1 MRIAQVGPLFESV
14 PPRSY
19 GGTERVVSHLTEAL
33 VELGHE
39 VTLFASAD
47 SRTRARLVPTR
58 TQALRLD
65 QNHVDPAA
73 ALALHLEKV
82 YQRAGE
88 FDVLH
93 FHLDHSHF
101 SIARREP
108 WPQLSTI
115 HNRVDVPD
123 VAALFADFND
133 MPVVSISEAQRRL
146 LPQARWLGTVHHGLP
161 PELHRFRAQSGDYFA
176 FVGRVS
182 PEKGLDRAIRIARRT
197 GRRLKI
203 AAKIDACNRD
213 YFDREIL
220 PSLRDPGL
228 EFLGEVGDREKDA
241 LIGGASALLFPI
253 RWPEPF
259 GLVMIEALAC
269 GTPVIAYE
277 DGSVPEILRHGVT
290 GFVVSGDEEALDAAG
305 RIGEIDRRACR
316 EDFERRFTAERMARD
331 YVAIYEKI
339 LQGPV
344 RVHDATAHA

>member
-1 MRIAQVGPLFESV
+1 VRIAQIAPLFECV

-19 GGTERVVSHLTEAL
+19 GGTERVVSHLTDAL

-65 QNHVDPAA
+65 NNHVDPAA
-73 ALALHLEKV
+73 AIALHLEKV

-101 SIARREP
+101 SIARRES

-123 VAALFADFND
+123 VAALFSDFRE
-133 MPVVSISEAQRRL
+133 MPIVSISEAQRRL
-146 LPQARWLGTVHHGLP
+146 LPHARWLGTVHHGLP
-161 PELHRFRAQSGDYFA
+161 PRLHQFRAKGGDYFA

-182 PEKGLDRAIRIARRT
+182 PEKGLDRAIRIAKRT

-203 AAKIDACNRD
+203 AAKIDPCNRD
-213 YFDREIL
+213 YFDREIRPFL
-220 PSLRDPGL
+220 SDPDM
-228 EFLGEVGDREKDA
+228 EFLGELADREKDE

-269 GTPVIAYE
+269 GTPVIAYGE
-277 DGSVPEILRHGVT
+277 GSVPEILRHGVT
-290 GFVVSGDEEALDAAG
+290 GFVVSGEEEAIDAAG
-305 RIGEIDRRACR
+305 RIGAIDRRDCR
-316 EDFERRFTAERMARD
+316 MEFERRFTADRMARD

-339 LQGPV
+339 LQG
-344 RVHDATAHA
+344 RIRAHDATAHA